1 MGVWEL
7 IKDQK
12 YYVYAY
18 LREDGTPYYIGK
30 GKGDRAYRKEAP
42 SIDRIIIILQNL
54 TEKQAFSNEIDY
66 IAWYGRKD
74 NGTGIL
80 RNLTDGGE
88 GSSGF
93 RHTDEW
99 KEKLKS
105 DSLFVTNNPGKNKSK
120 KTKEKIRQKSIELH
134 NDPNYIKKYREG
146 LTTRVLDSELI
157 SKRTK
162 EAMARPEVRQ
172 KYLESLKTRNCKR
185 TRESIAK
192 MLESKRING
201 TLNLS
206 EETKRKIG
214 EANKGKVRSEETR
227 KKISV
232 SSKGRTPW
240 NKDKSGYTIRN
251 GGVKWGEVVN
261 QGFPVLWKRQDERT
275 I

>member
-1 MGVWEL
+1 MTEE
-7 IKDQK
+7 

-42 SIDRIIIILQNL
+42 SIDRILIILQNL
-54 TEKQAFSNEIDY
+54 TEEQAFSNEKDF
-66 IAWYGRKD
+66 IAWYGRLD
-74 NGTGIL
+74 INTGIL
-80 RNLTDGGE
+80 ENRTHGGE

-99 KEKLKS
+99 KEKLKT

-120 KTKEKIRQKSIELH
+120 ETKEKIRQKSIELH

-146 LTTRVLDSELI
+146 LITRVLDKELI

-172 KYLESLKTRNCKR
+172 KYLESLKDRDCKQ
-185 TRESIAK
+185 TPESIAK
-192 MLESKRING
+192 MLETKRIND
-201 TLNLS
+201 TLKLS

-214 EANKGKVRSEETR
+214 EANRGKVRSEETR

-232 SSKGRTPW
+232 ASKGRTPW
-240 NKDKSGYTIRN
+240 NKGKSGYTIEN

-261 QGFPVLWKRQDERT
+261 QGFPE
-275 I
+275 